1 MAIEVYLE
9 RGEKRVFA
17 VAVKWPGW
25 ARSGRG
31 DDEALET
38 LADYAERYA
47 RVAKRAS
54 IAFRAPGSVEQLTV
68 VERHAGGGGTDFGV
82 PGVTPRA
89 DRERLTSRD
98 LTRLTKLLEASW
110 ATFDAAARKHSDATL
125 RKGPRGGGRDLPM
138 IQHHVLEA
146 EEAYLHELG
155 SRDKVSGKAVD
166 DRMRAVRHAA
176 VELLAARSRGEA
188 PEPGPR
194 RKSPFWTPRYFVRR
208 SAWHALDHAW
218 EIEDR
223 AIRE

>member
-1 MAIEVYLE
+1 MAIDVYLE

-25 ARSGRG
+25 ARSGRS

-47 RVAKRAS
+47 KVAKRAS
-54 IAFRAPGSVEQLTV
+54 VAFRVPRSVGQLTV
-68 VERHAGGGGTDFGV
+68 VERHTGGGGTDFGV

-89 DRERLTSRD
+89 DEEPLTGRELKRQTA
-98 LTRLTKLLEASW
+98 LLEASW
-110 ATFDAAARKHSDATL
+110 AAFDDAAKKAKGATL
-125 RKGPRGGGRDLPM
+125 RKGPRGGGRDLRKM
-138 IQHHVLEA
+138 IGHVLEA

-155 SRDKVSGKAVD
+155 SRDKVAAGAVER
-166 DRMRAVRHAA
+166 RMRAVRDAA
-176 VELLAARSRGEA
+176 VALLAARGRGEE

-194 RKSPFWTPRYFVRR
+194 RKAPFWTPRYFVRR

-223 AIRE
+223 AIRG